1 MKKVILAL
9 SLLATTSV
17 ISLAQNKTTSAPA
30 PAVQQ
35 PLIGREQLQET
46 AKVTA
51 QKEVDRLEKPL
62 QLTDN
67 QKQAVYGIT
76 MKWSMVGQQGNMSKQ
91 KVQEMKEDQ
100 LKHALTPEQ
109 YAKYKTMNSTK

>member
-1 MKKVILAL
+1 M
-9 SLLATTSV
+9 
-17 ISLAQNKTTSAPA
+17 
-30 PAVQQ
+30 
-35 PLIGREQLQET
+35 QEV
-46 AKVTA
+46 AKVNA

-62 QLTDN
+62 QLSEN

-76 MKWSMVGQQGNMSKQ
+76 MKWSMVGQSGNMDKK

-109 YAKYKTMNSTK
+109 FTKYKAMTK